1 MTVEKM
7 RQASMAL
14 MELIPTEPSEVE
26 KLGTSVGTSAV
37 GTGNSDDERAAV
49 TAS

>member
-1 MTVEKM
+1 MEKM

-14 MELIPTEPSEVE
+14 MELVPTEPLEVQKGRDQGRDE
-26 KLGTSVGTSAV
+26 RGRDR
-37 GTGNSDDERAAV
+37 NSDEERAAA